1 MVSGTLSLKTI
12 IHKLDFL
19 KKTVIIQ
26 KNIREKNPQE
36 KILDH
41 RTAKEHYQSFIR
53 KENTKS
59 IKQWKIITYQP
70 KTFENPTIVDVK

>member
-1 MVSGTLSLKTI
+1 MKTI
-12 IHKLDFL
+12 
-19 KKTVIIQ
+19 IIQ
-26 KNIREKNPQE
+26 KNITEKNPQE

-59 IKQWKIITYQP
+59 IKQWKITTYQP
-70 KTFENPTIVDVK
+70 KTFENPTIVDTK

>member
-1 MVSGTLSLKTI
+1 MYTLNIASTI
-12 IHKLDFL
+12 KKMLVNGFRDFIFENYYTQIGFS
-19 KKTVIIQ
+19 KENSYYS

-59 IKQWKIITYQP
+59 IKQ
-70 KTFENPTIVDVK
+70 